1 MTDQN
6 DDSKQSFREFWD
18 AVLRGEKPAQS
29 RAYDYIQRA
38 VGNLARN
45 RPDISADSLA
55 ATVARTLMRRVED
68 DPDSVEAS
76 DFDHFRNLARQFGLN
91 KLRNAARKRD
101 RYSKHVGSVP
111 VTTDDQGNDV
121 PFDPAD
127 WRQKTAPEQVI
138 LKEWSESFIEAV
150 EELAEPD
157 RTIMRT
163 ALEVAFRHADNA
175 DDGEDAA
182 SEPRAAGRLGLSD
195 RSAAAEA
202 ANDAAANEAVD
213 AASVSDAKSA
223 KRITYRR
230 VPFVREVH
238 QALAELGMQFTESA
252 LRMRIRRVGQSISRP
267 LERE

>member
-18 AVLRGEKPAQS
+18 AVLRGEKPAQF

-55 ATVARTLMRRVED
+55 ATVARTLMRRAED

-76 DFDHFRNLARQFGLN
+76 DFDHFRNLARQFGVN

-121 PFDPAD
+121 PLDPAD
-127 WRQKTAPEQVI
+127 WRQKSAPEQVI

-150 EELAEPD
+150 EGLAEPD

-163 ALEVAFRHADNA
+163 ALDVAFQHADNA
-175 DDGEDAA
+175 ADVEDAA
-182 SEPRAAGRLGLSD
+182 SEPRTADRLGLSE
-195 RSAAAEA
+195 RSAAVDSTADEA
-202 ANDAAANEAVD
+202 
-213 AASVSDAKSA
+213 SDDGAKSA
-223 KRITYRR
+223 QRITYRR

-238 QALAELGMQFTESA
+238 QALAARGMQLTESA

-267 LERE
+267 LERD